1 MYQRPRTKTTLSSK
15 ALNENGRPNKDLRRQ
30 KKSERLCL
38 HQTSSV
44 RDAKGSVL
52 RRGKKG
58 HKKRPRRSLHNA
70 QGKNPSGRHK
80 HCNHIYTQHRNTQI
94 YKQNF
99 RGLQEKID
107 SNVVY
112 ITTIL
117 LSI

>member
-1 MYQRPRTKTTLSSK
+1 MARNIPSNENQRTATMTTLSSK

-52 RRGKKG
+52 RRGKKD

-80 HCNHIYTQHRNTQI
+80 HCKHICTLNRSTQI
-94 YKQNF
+94 HKENLG
-99 RGLQEKID
+99 GLQER
-107 SNVVY
+107 Y
-112 ITTIL
+112 
-117 LSI
+117 